1 MPVEKGAKIYL
12 SYAGANRDPD
22 VFEDPHQFDIT
33 RQNARKH
40 LAFGT
45 GPHVCIGARLARLQ
59 LKALLKQIVTRL
71 PDIRVV
77 EAEWLRSIWFNAI
90 IRMPVEFTPV
100 IQKGGST

>member
-1 MPVEKGAKIYL
+1 M
-12 SYAGANRDPD
+12 
-22 VFEDPHQFDIT
+22 
-33 RQNARKH
+33 
-40 LAFGT
+40 
-45 GPHVCIGARLARLQ
+45 
-59 LKALLKQIVTRL
+59 KALLKQIVTRL